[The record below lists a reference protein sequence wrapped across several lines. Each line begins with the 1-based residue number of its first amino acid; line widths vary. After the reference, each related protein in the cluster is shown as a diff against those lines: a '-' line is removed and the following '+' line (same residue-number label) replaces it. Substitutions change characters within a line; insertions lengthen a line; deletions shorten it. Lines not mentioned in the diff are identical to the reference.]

1 MDSAPAC
8 GSGRL
13 WRVMSSMENGIE
25 RAEAD
30 ALRAF
35 HRIDDDR
42 NGNDT
47 ADFLFM
53 PVDEASATDLNHR
66 GSRWSLLL
74 VDRRDRN
81 NPVAHHYDSAR
92 RQ

>member
-1 MDSAPAC
+1 MKSYVIKAEWY
-8 GSGRL
+8 GTGR
-13 WRVMSSMENGIE
+13 GG
-25 RAEAD
+25 

-35 HRIDDDR
+35 HRIVDDG

-53 PVDEASATDLNHR
+53 PVNDASATDLNHR

-74 VDRRDRN
+74 VDRRSQRSRSL
-81 NPVAHHYDSAR
+81 PLRLLQGA
-92 RQ
+92 Q